1 MMRFRYARQSGF
13 TLIELMVVIAII
25 SILASFTAPSFE
37 KHIAKANLVDIQL
50 YGNTLTSDIDEYIL
64 THSEFP
70 DSTTFATFKA
80 DHADIDMIKA
90 VNLDKV
96 DALQGTLS
104 ISFNDDIGI
113 DEDQFIRYARAN
125 TGKWSCDSTL
135 EAQLLPEHC
144 SPVAQQP

>member
-1 MMRFRYARQSGF
+1 MMLCRYARQSGF

-25 SILASFTAPSFE
+25 SILASFAAPSFE

-50 YGNTLTSDIDEYIL
+50 YGNTITSAIDEYIL
-64 THSEFP
+64 THSQFP

-80 DHADIDMIKA
+80 DHSDIDMIKA
-90 VNLDKV
+90 VTLSKV
-96 DALQGTLS
+96 DNLQGTIS

-113 DEDQFIRYARAN
+113 DEDQFMRFARAN

-135 EAQLLPEHC
+135 DSQLLPERC
-144 SPVAQQP
+144 SPIAQQP

>member
-1 MMRFRYARQSGF
+1 MMRFRHTHQSGF

-25 SILASFTAPSFE
+25 SILASFAAPSFE

-50 YGNTLTSDIDEYIL
+50 YSNTLTNDIDEYML

-70 DSTTFATFKA
+70 DSSTFATFKA
-80 DHADIDMIKA
+80 DHSDIELIKS
-90 VNLDKV
+90 VSLTKV
-96 DALQGTLS
+96 DSLQGTVS

-113 DEDQFIRYARAN
+113 DENQYIRFARAN

-135 EAQLLPEHC
+135 ATHLLPERC
-144 SPVAQQP
+144 SPIAQQP